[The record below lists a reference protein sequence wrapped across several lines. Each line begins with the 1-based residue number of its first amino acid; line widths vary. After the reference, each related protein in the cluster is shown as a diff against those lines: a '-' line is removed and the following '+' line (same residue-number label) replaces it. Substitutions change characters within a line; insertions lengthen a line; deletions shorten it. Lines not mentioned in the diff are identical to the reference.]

1 MSKKKAWSRYFF
13 SPNQPSGERVKGT
26 LVMTGPVYD
35 GVESSNKYQ
44 PDSSNVDGVKNLS
57 GPVYDVASAHKYR

>member
-1 MSKKKAWSRYFF
+1 MLVLTVFNPFLS
-13 SPNQPSGERVKGT
+13 NQPSGERVKGT